1 MNEVIT
7 TEFTEREKMFFRAL
21 RGDKN
26 VSWFLAPHSMTA
38 ENSNYQTNEKE
49 PGLKMQVGLKVI
61 VCCWKAA
68 DALLNF
74 MPRVRQGGMSLPV
87 RR

>member
-1 MNEVIT
+1 MNGVIT
-7 TEFTEREKMFFRAL
+7 TEFTERDKMFFRAL

-26 VSWFLAPHSMTA
+26 VSWFLASHSMTA

-68 DALLNF
+68 DSLLNF
-74 MPRVRQGGMSLPV
+74 MPRVRQGGMSRPV